1 MSKYVTD
8 RDAILATFPG
18 ALARDDDKLALVEGI
33 ADEIAQLMA
42 DTDKAAIFTR
52 MDELDEPL
60 LDILAAD
67 LKVDWYDYEGTLEEK
82 RKTIR
87 ECIDVHRYK
96 GTKFAVETALRG
108 VYDNVKVSEWFE
120 YGGEPFHFMVTIY
133 DSSND
138 VEKRQR
144 VLDKVKYYKNLR
156 SVLDDVVFVVG
167 ANVEIPLFVGV
178 KMGSVFKKIGSEVKI
193 YEAKPDTDADVPL
206 YIGVKVGSI
215 YKNIGS
221 EVNTYGVE

>member
-8 RDAILATFPG
+8 GKSILETFPYS
-18 ALARDDDKLALVEGI
+18 LARDDDKRKLAESI
-33 ADEIAQLMA
+33 SDELARLMA

-52 MDELDEPL
+52 INDLDEPL

-67 LKVDWYDYEGTLEEK
+67 LKVEWYDYEGTLEEK

-96 GTKFAVETALRG
+96 GTKFAVETALKG
-108 VYDNVKVSEWFE
+108 VYDNVVISEWFE

-144 VLDKVKYYKNLR
+144 VLEKIRYYKNLR
-156 SVLDDVVFVVG
+156 SVLDNVVFMVG
-167 ANVEIPLFVGV
+167 TNVNVPLTVGIKAGIAYKRIGREV
-178 KMGSVFKKIGSEVKI
+178 KM
-193 YEAKPDTDADVPL
+193 
-206 YIGVKVGSI
+206 
-215 YKNIGS
+215 
-221 EVNTYGVE
+221 YGME

>member
-8 RDAILATFPG
+8 GKSILGTFPNS
-18 ALARDDDKLALVEGI
+18 LARDDDKRKLAESVSNVL
-33 ADEIAQLMA
+33 AQLMA

-52 MDELDEPL
+52 INELDEPL

-67 LKVDWYDYEGTLEEK
+67 LKVDWYDYEGALEEK
-82 RKTIR
+82 RKTIW

-108 VYDNVKVSEWFE
+108 VYENVKVSEWFE
-120 YGGEPFHFMVTIY
+120 YDGEPYHFMVTIY

-138 VEKRQR
+138 EEKRQR
-144 VLDKVKYYKNLR
+144 ILDKIKYYKNLR

-167 ANVEIPLFVGV
+167 ANVEVPLYIGV
-178 KMGSVFKKIGSEVKI
+178 KMGSIYKKIGSEVKM
-193 YEAKPDTDADVPL
+193 
-206 YIGVKVGSI
+206 
-215 YKNIGS
+215 
-221 EVNTYGVE
+221 YGVE